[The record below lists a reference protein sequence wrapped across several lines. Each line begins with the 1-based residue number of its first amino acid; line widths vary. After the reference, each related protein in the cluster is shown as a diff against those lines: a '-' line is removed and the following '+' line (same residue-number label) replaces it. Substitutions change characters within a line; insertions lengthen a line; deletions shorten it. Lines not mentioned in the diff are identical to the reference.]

1 VDVARQTTVF
11 VRAWRFATHLN
22 YLALPILNLA
32 VVFADKLG
40 LKKRDSQANCR
51 FCGATL
57 KHTFVDLGMSPPC
70 EAILTQSQLNQMEAF
85 YPLPVFVCDSCFLVQ
100 LQEYVAPENI
110 FTEYAYFSSY
120 SD

>member
-1 VDVARQTTVF
+1 MDITIHMSVVVQ
-11 VRAWRFATHLN
+11 AWQFATHLN
-22 YLALPILNLA
+22 HLALPILSAA

-40 LKKRDSQANCR
+40 SKKRDSQANCR

-85 YPLPVFVCDSCFLVQ
+85 YPLHVFVCDSCF
-100 LQEYVAPENI
+100 
-110 FTEYAYFSSY
+110 
-120 SD
+120 